1 MYESDTESPVAR
13 RKRLE
18 VDSQHPSV
26 LNEYIKC
33 VVVGDS
39 GVGEESINE
48 PRREK
53 TNNVVSKQV
62 QLKPSCAITEDS

>member
-13 RKRLE
+13 RKRVE
-18 VDSQHPSV
+18 VDSQHPSF

-39 GVGEESINE
+39 GVGKYEALEEVGWL
-48 PRREK
+48 R
-53 TNNVVSKQV
+53 
-62 QLKPSCAITEDS
+62 